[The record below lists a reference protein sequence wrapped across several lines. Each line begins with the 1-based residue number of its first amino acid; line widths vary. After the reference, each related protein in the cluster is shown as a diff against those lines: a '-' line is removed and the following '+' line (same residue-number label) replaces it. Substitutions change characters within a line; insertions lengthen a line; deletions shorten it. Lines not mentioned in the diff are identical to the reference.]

1 MDNSFTTLVQS
12 FRDNYLQ
19 YKITGADKYKT
30 AYSQAQSAIE
40 SAIGSLDSQ
49 VKSQR
54 SKLAEFQKEGV
65 EEKLHELDAENKTL
79 QRGILSEHD
88 QLVAAQMRA
97 HPVTFSFASVPTWQY
112 YTIGGLAAGVV
123 LLSLL

>member
-1 MDNSFTTLVQS
+1 MDNSFTTLIQS

-30 AYSQAQSAIE
+30 SYSQAQTAIQSAI
-40 SAIGSLDSQ
+40 ASLDSQ

-54 SKLAEFQKEGV
+54 SKLAEFQKDGV
-65 EEKLHELDAENKTL
+65 EEKLHELDSENKML

-88 QLVAAQMRA
+88 ELEAARMRA

-112 YTIGGLAAGVV
+112 YTIGGLTAGVV

>member
-1 MDNSFTTLVQS
+1 MDNSFTTLIQS

-19 YKITGADKYKT
+19 YKITGADSYKT
-30 AYSQAQSAIE
+30 AYTQAQTAIE

-54 SKLAEFQKEGV
+54 AKLAEFQKDGV
-65 EEKLHELDAENKTL
+65 EQKLQELDAENKML

-88 QLVAAQMRA
+88 ELEAARLRA
-97 HPVTFSFASVPTWQY
+97 HPVTFSFSSVPTWQY
-112 YTIGGLAAGVV
+112 YTIGGLAAGVL